1 MLRWANRRLRV
12 LKQLIQVYVLL
23 GVVAWPL
30 VLTLSILMPA
40 KGSTH
45 ILQHVHLTGG
55 SQKAARKEHTCSSAT
70 GAWAHGVN
78 CPPSVRP
85 QQEIG
90 VLPKNI
96 ESLNYGRL
104 NCSPRSMSTQL
115 REQLLSFSLGDKRK
129 ACAEWWERRL
139 EPRLWALAARW
150 ANLCTHPRVKLMA
163 AEFLWKAMS
172 DVTRRKIT
180 C

>member
-1 MLRWANRRLRV
+1 MWWPGLSCSPSQYWCQQRV
-12 LKQLIQVYVLL
+12 
-23 GVVAWPL
+23 PL
-30 VLTLSILMPA
+30 TFCNMSILQVVRRRQP
-40 KGSTH
+40 G
-45 ILQHVHLTGG
+45 
-55 SQKAARKEHTCSSAT
+55 KEHTCSSAA
-70 GAWAHGVN
+70 GAWAHRVN

-96 ESLNYGRL
+96 ESLNYGLL

-115 REQLLSFSLGDKRK
+115 REQLLSLSLGDKRK
-129 ACAEWWERRL
+129 ACAEWWERRT
-139 EPRLWALAARW
+139 EPRLWALAGRW
-150 ANLCTHPRVKLMA
+150 ANLCTHPGVKLMA

>member
-55 SQKAARKEHTCSSAT
+55 SQKAAREGTH
-70 GAWAHGVN
+70 
-78 CPPSVRP
+78 
-85 QQEIG
+85 
-90 VLPKNI
+90 L
-96 ESLNYGRL
+96 
-104 NCSPRSMSTQL
+104 QL
-115 REQLLSFSLGDKRK
+115 RHRSLSTRG
-129 ACAEWWERRL
+129 
-139 EPRLWALAARW
+139 
-150 ANLCTHPRVKLMA
+150 KLPTQC
-163 AEFLWKAMS
+163 ETSTGNW
-172 DVTRRKIT
+172 RPP
-180 C
+180 